1 MNSYT
6 VKTKHFEGPFDLL
19 LYFIERDELDIDN
32 IPIAKITQ
40 DFLHYIQEL
49 ERLNIDVA
57 SEFILVAATLMR
69 IKAKMLIPRKE
80 IDEDGNE
87 IDPRE
92 ELVARLLEYKRYK
105 EVLETLE
112 NMAEERQFKLDRAF
126 AKTERK
132 KISETALIDVEL
144 ESLDTYKLF
153 KTFKTVLE
161 KYRYAKEQFSYQII
175 KYPYTIP
182 EQRQYIIERIKV
194 KERISFEE
202 VFYGLENRMHCIVTF
217 LSLLDLINSQIVMMT
232 DSLQVNSFWLEFKE
246 GGEALLESLLETTET
261 EEISD
266 SL

>member
-6 VKTKHFEGPFDLL
+6 VKIQHFEGPFDLL

-49 ERLNIDVA
+49 ERLNLDVA

-105 EVLETLE
+105 EVLGTLE
-112 NMAEERQFKLDRAF
+112 HMAEDRELKLDRSF
-126 AKTERK
+126 AKSERK
-132 KISETALIDVEL
+132 LISETALIDVEL

-161 KYRYAKEQFSYQII
+161 RYKYQQEQFSYQII
-175 KYPYTIP
+175 KYPYTIAG
-182 EQRQYIIERIKV
+182 QRKYIIEQIKV
-194 KERISFEE
+194 KERVSFEE
-202 VFYGLENRMHCIVTF
+202 IFKGLENRMHCIVTF

-232 DSLQVNSFWLEFKE
+232 DSLQINSFWLEFKE
-246 GGEALLESLLETTET
+246 GGMALLESLLETTET